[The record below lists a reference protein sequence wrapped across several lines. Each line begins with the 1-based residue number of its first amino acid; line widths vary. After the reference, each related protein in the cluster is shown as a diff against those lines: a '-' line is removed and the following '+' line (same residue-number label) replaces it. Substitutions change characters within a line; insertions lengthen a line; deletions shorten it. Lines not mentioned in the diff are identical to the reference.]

1 LVTAHP
7 ANRIAAHPSARARIL
22 RSPSCAGV
30 VVFLPAHIQS
40 GFFCE
45 GILQPNYR
53 AAYNGRAGMGP
64 LLFET
69 MKPGSRH
76 DRAAID
82 SLSIMFRL
90 SCERLKPHVLRAFE
104 VRVR

>member
-1 LVTAHP
+1 
-7 ANRIAAHPSARARIL
+7 
-22 RSPSCAGV
+22 
-30 VVFLPAHIQS
+30 
-40 GFFCE
+40 
-45 GILQPNYR
+45 
-53 AAYNGRAGMGP
+53 MGP

-104 VRVR
+104 VRVRSPSVAEPRRSPVLIPISCRALRLRTRRT